1 MFEESQSGSQ
11 SDSETVAVGSEGETE
26 DGLVG
31 HIASRRFITESYKLD
46 PEIRSQALE
55 MLKVARCSC
64 DLFAE
69 RANAQ
74 ELHYI
79 DRRENAWTF
88 DWGIFPK
95 AALHGPILPI

>member
-1 MFEESQSGSQ
+1 MTANVGRVHLLEESQSGSQ
-11 SDSETVAVGSEGETE
+11 EDSETAAMGSDGETE

-31 HIASRRFITESYKLD
+31 HIASRIFITERYKLD

-55 MLKVARCSC
+55 TLKVARCLC

-79 DRRENAWTF
+79 DRRENTWTF
-88 DWGIFPK
+88 YWGI
-95 AALHGPILPI
+95 